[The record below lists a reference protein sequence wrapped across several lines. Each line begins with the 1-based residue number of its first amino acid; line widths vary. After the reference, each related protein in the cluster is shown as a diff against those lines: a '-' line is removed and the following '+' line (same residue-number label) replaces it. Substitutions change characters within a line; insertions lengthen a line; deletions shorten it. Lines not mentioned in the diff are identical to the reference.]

1 MTKFSRVALYVL
13 MGAVFTIPSMT
24 PVYAAD
30 EIAEDA
36 KEEEEKVMTLEES
49 RDFVM
54 SGSTAKDAV
63 GGPVSTT
70 PAADHYDLYARQLA
84 YREHAKDMR
93 ASLDQ
98 RRENY
103 EKPRIDLIENYRDA
117 QEKVFAA
124 ETAAYQEQVDKENA
138 ADKEDGDTIADEDMP
153 KVMDT
158 SDTDNKD
165 MSEEKTA
172 SADGD
177 KGLTEKPIPAEPG
190 EEGGPKKKV
199 VTTED
204 APDFDPSN
212 L

>member
-30 EIAEDA
+30 EMAEDA
-36 KEEEEKVMTLEES
+36 AEEEKVMSLEES
-49 RDFVM
+49 REFVM
-54 SGSTAKDAV
+54 SGATAKDAV
-63 GGPVSTT
+63 GGTVSTT
-70 PAADHYDLYARQLA
+70 PAAEPYDIYTRQLA

-98 RRENY
+98 RRKNY
-103 EKPRIDLIENYRDA
+103 EKPHIELLENYRAA
-117 QEKVFAA
+117 QEKIFAA
-124 ETAAYQEQVDKENA
+124 ETAAYQEQVDKDNA
-138 ADKEDGDTIADEDMP
+138 ADKEDGAAMADEDMP
-153 KVMDT
+153 KVMDS
-158 SDTDNKD
+158 SDAGNKD

-190 EEGGPKKKV
+190 EEDGPKKKV